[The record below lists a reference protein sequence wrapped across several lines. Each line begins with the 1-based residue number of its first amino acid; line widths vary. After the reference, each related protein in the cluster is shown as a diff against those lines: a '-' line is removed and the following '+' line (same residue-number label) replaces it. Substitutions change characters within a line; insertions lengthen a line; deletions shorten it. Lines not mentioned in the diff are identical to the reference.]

1 MISFSRMTLS
11 LILLTLSI
19 PTLSMGSH
27 SCVGFYSGPS
37 RAVTIDLIA
46 QAKDLIKTYKAQFFV
61 PEGPARR
68 FRFTQLKKSSDKVA
82 SLLRK
87 VNSNPYS
94 FVYLR
99 EGYVQEF
106 RLWAKTGT
114 ELPGQSV
121 ELMIQRYQDYPMN
134 RRLLLERT
142 AFVRTEF
149 DFLKSL
155 LNLSESKFPISV
167 EIPLSINNNGVL
179 TEMRSWKTK
188 KDVEHDLSILTEN
201 ESDRFDVGF
210 ARNFTEGVFFRGRER
225 EQAQLEQILTIAY
238 RELKK
243 FPLALRDSK
252 KRSELIQELE
262 KILADPELQAPAEAR
277 YVESRRQL
285 TSEVLYF
292 TGKREFEQNGEEAN
306 DKLWLNDRTD
316 LGIDS
321 ESLGPVS
328 KLSRLA
334 VATVPLQAI
343 GALLISL
350 APTAQQIVKQNIFRD
365 VYLQEIAYQDDAKF
379 ETASYEFLKKHP
391 NAHYENG
398 KWILDSQ
405 AEADIKRLRDLHAE
419 FKEDERKENESMAS
433 LKKILI
439 EKSK

>member
-149 DFLKSL
+149 DFSTSL
-155 LNLSESKFPISV
+155 
-167 EIPLSINNNGVL
+167 
-179 TEMRSWKTK
+179 
-188 KDVEHDLSILTEN
+188 
-201 ESDRFDVGF
+201 
-210 ARNFTEGVFFRGRER
+210 
-225 EQAQLEQILTIAY
+225 
-238 RELKK
+238 
-243 FPLALRDSK
+243 
-252 KRSELIQELE
+252 
-262 KILADPELQAPAEAR
+262 
-277 YVESRRQL
+277 
-285 TSEVLYF
+285 
-292 TGKREFEQNGEEAN
+292 
-306 DKLWLNDRTD
+306 
-316 LGIDS
+316 
-321 ESLGPVS
+321 
-328 KLSRLA
+328 
-334 VATVPLQAI
+334 
-343 GALLISL
+343 
-350 APTAQQIVKQNIFRD
+350 
-365 VYLQEIAYQDDAKF
+365 
-379 ETASYEFLKKHP
+379 
-391 NAHYENG
+391 
-398 KWILDSQ
+398 
-405 AEADIKRLRDLHAE
+405 
-419 FKEDERKENESMAS
+419 
-433 LKKILI
+433 
-439 EKSK
+439 